1 MIFISDGW
9 KDVCD
14 MPQEVVVFVAEVII
28 PLAEMNYNSQ
38 GLEKQ
43 ANNCVL
49 ILQLLVISK
58 IIFYKQKPGE

>member
-1 MIFISDGW
+1 
-9 KDVCD
+9 

-28 PLAEMNYNSQ
+28 PLAEMKYNSQ

-43 ANNCVL
+43 VNNHLIVACVL

-58 IIFYKQKPGE
+58 IMFYKQKTGE